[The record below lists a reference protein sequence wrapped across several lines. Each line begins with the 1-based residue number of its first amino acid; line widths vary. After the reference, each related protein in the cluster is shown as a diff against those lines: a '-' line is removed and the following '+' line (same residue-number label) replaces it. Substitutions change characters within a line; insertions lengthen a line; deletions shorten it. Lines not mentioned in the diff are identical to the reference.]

1 MVMPE
6 NNKPVIGMVLTGGG
20 ARAAYQ
26 AGVIRYIS
34 ELYAGSPNPISI
46 YTGSS
51 AGAIN
56 VGACAAGAGRHDL
69 ASKKL
74 WDVWVNLKHDKI
86 FQADMPSLAWTGA
99 RLLFDLIFG
108 GNITRPTTRF
118 LLNTKPL
125 RRLLQEEIV
134 FSAIRLNLKKGLLKG
149 VAVSATNYL
158 TGTNITFYDT
168 KSADESWVRSQRVA
182 RPAHITID
190 HLMASAAIPVFFPPV
205 QLDDSY
211 YGDGSVR
218 LTSPLSAAIH
228 IGAEKII
235 AIGIRHRLADRSLL
249 EINRRPMRR
258 VYMADIAGLLMHSVF
273 SDSLESDIERLERV
287 NRSLMRMPVEMRR
300 EHPDRLRPI
309 DLLAI
314 NPSVDLGELA
324 TGQFKN
330 FPPFLKYLLRGIG
343 VSPDR
348 GGELIS
354 YLSYDNSYTSK
365 LLELGYGDARKMKD
379 KIELFIDSG
388 NPPPS

>member
-1 MVMPE
+1 MPE
-6 NNKPVIGMVLTGGG
+6 DNKPVIGMVLTGGG

-34 ELYAGSPNPISI
+34 ELYTGSPNPVSI
-46 YTGSS
+46 FSGSS

-56 VGACAAGAGRHDL
+56 VVACAAGAGRHDI

-74 WDVWVNLKHDKI
+74 WDVWVNLRHDKI
-86 FQADMPSLAWTGA
+86 FEADMASLAWTGS

-108 GNITRPTTRF
+108 GNITRPTTRY

-125 RRLLQEEIV
+125 QKLLQEEIV
-134 FSAIRLNLKKGLLKG
+134 FSAIRLNLKKGVLKG
-149 VAVSATNYL
+149 VAISATNYL
-158 TGTNITFYDT
+158 TGTNITFYDA
-168 KSADESWVRSQRVA
+168 KSTDDNWVRSQRVA

-205 QLDDSY
+205 QLDGSY

-228 IGAEKII
+228 IGASKII
-235 AIGIRHRLADRSLL
+235 AIGIRHQLADRSLL
-249 EINRRPMRR
+249 ETNRRSMRR
-258 VYMADIAGLLMHSVF
+258 VYMADIAGLLMNSVF
-273 SDSLESDIERLERV
+273 ADSLESDIERCERV
-287 NRSLMRMPVEMRR
+287 NRSLLRMSDEMRR
-300 EHPDRLRPI
+300 QNPDRLRHI
-309 DLLAI
+309 DMLTI

-324 TGQFKN
+324 AGQFEK

-343 VSPDR
+343 VRPDR

-354 YLSYDNSYTSK
+354 YLSYDSSYTAK
-365 LLELGYGDARKMKD
+365 LLELGYEDAKKMKA
-379 KIELFIDSG
+379 KIEMFIERDK
-388 NPPPS
+388 PLPS

>member
-1 MVMPE
+1 MPE
-6 NNKPVIGMVLTGGG
+6 DNKPVIGMVLTGGG

-26 AGVIRYIS
+26 AGVIRYVS
-34 ELYAGSPNPISI
+34 ELYADSPNPISI

-56 VGACAAGAGRHDL
+56 VVACAAGANRHDL

-74 WDVWVNLKHDKI
+74 WDVWVNLRHDKI
-86 FQADMPSLAWTGA
+86 FDADMPSLAWIGG
-99 RLLFDLIFG
+99 RLLFDLVFG
-108 GNITRPTTRF
+108 GNITRPTTRY

-125 RRLLQEEIV
+125 KKLLQEEIV
-134 FSAIRLNLKKGLLKG
+134 FSAIRLNLKKGVLKG

-158 TGTNITFYDT
+158 TGTNITFYDAKT
-168 KSADESWVRSQRVA
+168 TDDSWVRSQRVA

-205 QLDDSY
+205 QLDGSY

-228 IGAEKII
+228 LGANKII
-235 AIGIRHRLADRSLL
+235 AIGIRHRLTDRSLL
-249 EINRRPMRR
+249 EINRHPMRR
-258 VYMADIAGLLMHSVF
+258 VYMADIAGLLMNSVF

-287 NRSLMRMPVEMRR
+287 NRSLQRIPMEIRHQ
-300 EHPDRLRPI
+300 HPDRLRHI
-309 DLLAI
+309 DLLTI
-314 NPSVDLGELA
+314 TPSVDLGELA
-324 TGQFKN
+324 AGQFN
-330 FPPFLKYLLRGIG
+330 TFPPFLKYLLRGIG

-354 YLSYDNSYTSK
+354 YLSYDSSYTAK
-365 LLELGYGDARKMKD
+365 LLELGYEDARKIKG
-379 KIELFIDSG
+379 KIESFIDGG
-388 NPPPS
+388 NPPPSS

>member
-1 MVMPE
+1 MPE
-6 NNKPVIGMVLTGGG
+6 DIKPVVGMVLTGGG

-34 ELYAGSPNPISI
+34 ELYAGSPNPVSI
-46 YTGSS
+46 FSGSS

-56 VGACAAGAGRHDL
+56 VVACAAGAGRHDI

-74 WDVWVNLKHDKI
+74 WDVWLNLHHDKI
-86 FQADMPSLAWTGA
+86 FEADMPSLALTGG

-108 GNITRPTTRF
+108 GNIARPTTRY

-125 RRLLQEEIV
+125 HKLLQEEIV
-134 FSAIRLNLKKGLLKG
+134 FSAIRLNLKKGHLKG
-149 VAVSATNYL
+149 VAISATNYL
-158 TGTNITFYDT
+158 TGTNITFYDA
-168 KSADESWVRSQRVA
+168 KSTDENWVRSQRVA

-205 QLDDSY
+205 QVDGSY

-235 AIGIRHRLADRSLL
+235 AIGIRHQLTDRSLL

-258 VYMADIAGLLMHSVF
+258 VYMADIAGLLMNSVF
-273 SDSLESDIERLERV
+273 ADSLESDIERCERV
-287 NRSLMRMPVEMRR
+287 NRSLKRMSEEMRR
-300 EHPDRLRPI
+300 QNPDRLRHI
-309 DLLAI
+309 DMLTI

-324 TGQFKN
+324 AGQFDK

-343 VSPDR
+343 VRPDR

-354 YLSYDNSYTSK
+354 YLSYDSSYTAK
-365 LLELGYGDARKMKD
+365 LLELGYEDARKIKG
-379 KIELFIDSG
+379 KIESFIEKDTVS
-388 NPPPS
+388 S